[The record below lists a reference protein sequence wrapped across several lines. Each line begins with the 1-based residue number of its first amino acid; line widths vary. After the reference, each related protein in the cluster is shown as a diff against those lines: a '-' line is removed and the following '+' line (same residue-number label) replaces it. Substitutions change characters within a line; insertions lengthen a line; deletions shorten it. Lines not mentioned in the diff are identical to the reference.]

1 MAFVPALLH
10 KRTRKNAHSL
20 YPTMLQAIIFITGGA
35 ILALELLAS
44 RILTPYFGVSL
55 YIWSG
60 ILSIT
65 LVSLAAGYWRGGKL
79 ASGRANHAPPP
90 EKLAYMFARMPAIAS
105 IAIVAACLVY
115 PYLFYRLAQFDL
127 VVGAFIACVVLLFV
141 PLYVTSAMNPLLVA
155 ILLRQSAARGDLADA
170 GAGRV
175 FFVSTI
181 GSVAGVIVTAFGLIP
196 YLSNFAATLVVAAV
210 LAALPLIL
218 LFGSAIK
225 VAQRKRV
232 IVTAAIA
239 LVAALGLL
247 AGSGAY
253 TARMWPASYNGAT
266 WTLDAVYRSSFGT
279 VKILKSGPRDNEPFT
294 RMYFQDGLVQNMV
307 SATNRSLSM
316 YTYALEA
323 LSFSYRPQM
332 KKTLI
337 LGIGAGMVPMRL
349 AGRGIDV
356 TTVDIDSASLRAA
369 TEVFGFDPGK
379 VRAHQADARTY
390 LRSCNGGYEVVIVDL
405 FHGDGVP
412 DYLVTREFFRDL
424 KRCLGTDGIAVFN
437 TFADLDYPRAYAHF
451 LTTLKSELPFITL
464 YRPDYGLAQH
474 VNSFVVAS
482 AAPLPAPAGDDF
494 GHLPARHLYT
504 VSAMLK
510 NPIPL
515 DQRLLDHGRVITDAD
530 NPAAIDFAVSQ
541 MINRRY
547 VVEALPA
554 AFFVN

>member
-1 MAFVPALLH
+1 
-10 KRTRKNAHSL
+10 
-20 YPTMLQAIIFITGGA
+20 MLQAIIFVTGGA

-65 LVSLAAGYWRGGKL
+65 LVSLAAGYWWGGRL
-79 ASGRANHAPPP
+79 AAGTRNHAPTP
-90 EKLAYMFARMPAIAS
+90 EKLAYLFTRMPAVAA

-115 PYLFYRLAQFDL
+115 PYLFHRLAQFDL
-127 VVGAFIACVVLLFV
+127 VVGAFIACIVLLFV
-141 PLYVTSAMNPLLVA
+141 PLFVTSAMNPLLVA
-155 ILLRQSAARGDLADA
+155 IFLRQSATRGDLADA

-181 GSVAGVIVTAFGLIP
+181 GSVAGVVVSAFGLIP
-196 YLSNFAATLVVAAV
+196 YMSNFAAALVVAVV
-210 LAALPLIL
+210 LAVLPLIL
-218 LFGSAIK
+218 LFGSSIK

-232 IVTAAIA
+232 TVKSAIA
-239 LVAALGLL
+239 LALALGLL
-247 AGSGAY
+247 LASGAY
-253 TARMWPASYNGAT
+253 TARMWPASYNGAN
-266 WTLDAVYRSSFGT
+266 WSLESVYRSSFGT
-279 VKILKSGPRDNEPFT
+279 VKVLKSGPRDNEPFT
-294 RMYFQDGLVQNMV
+294 RMYFQDGLVQNV
-307 SATNRSLSM
+307 VGATNRSLSM

-323 LSFSYRPQM
+323 LSFSYKPQM
-332 KKTLI
+332 RTALV

-349 AGRGIDV
+349 AGRGIDI
-356 TTVDIDSASLRAA
+356 TTVDIDSASLHAA
-369 TEVFGFDPGK
+369 AMVFGFDPQK

-390 LRSCNGGYEVVIVDL
+390 LRSCSGGYDIVVVDL

-424 KRCLGTDGIAVFN
+424 KRCLGKDGIAVFN

-474 VNSFVVAS
+474 INSFVVAS
-482 AAPLPAPAGDDF
+482 ASSLPSPAGDDLD
-494 GHLPARHLYT
+494 HVPLRHLQT
-504 VSAMLK
+504 ITAMLRD
-510 NPIPL
+510 PTPL
-515 DQRLLDHGRVITDAD
+515 DQTLLASGRLITDAD
-530 NPAAIDFAVSQ
+530 NPVAMDLANSQ
-541 MINRRY
+541 LVNRRH

-554 AFFVN
+554 AFFLN